1 MTCKCQ
7 VSLGIMDHSTETL
20 NVMELCYTYSLKKE
34 QLHKNSELLIIKGAL
49 LAESY
54 SLEC

>member
-1 MTCKCQ
+1 
-7 VSLGIMDHSTETL
+7 MDHSTEIL
-20 NVMELCYTYSLKKE
+20 NVTELCYTYSLKKE

-54 SLEC
+54 SLECLN